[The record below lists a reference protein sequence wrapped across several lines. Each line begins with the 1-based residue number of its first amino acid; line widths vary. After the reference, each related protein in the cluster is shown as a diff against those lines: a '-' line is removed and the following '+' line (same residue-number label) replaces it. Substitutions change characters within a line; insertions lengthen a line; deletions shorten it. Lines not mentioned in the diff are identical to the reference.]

1 MKLDKTYVINLA
13 HRTDR
18 LLKME
23 KQLKRV
29 GIDNYEIF
37 KAIQPTLEDV
47 YEWNPKFIIPVPQ
60 WLSSGKTDIDKYR
73 IGSLG
78 CLKSHLEVIKDAIS
92 KGYENIMI
100 LEDDT
105 EFLFDMKFK
114 DALRYLKPHTDK
126 VIDNDYGIL
135 YLSGN
140 HNGGVVEKLS
150 GNISFVQGTLTTGSY
165 IISKKG
171 MELMVKQINHFER
184 EIDVYYAFIL
194 QTQLKCFCFTPH
206 LSKQGSGFSDILHR
220 DVSYSL
226 NQTIKST

>member
-1 MKLDKTYVINLA
+1 MKLDKTYVINLE

-18 LLKME
+18 RSQME
-23 KQLKRV
+23 AQLKRV
-29 GIDNYEIF
+29 RIDNYEIF
-37 KAIQPTLEDV
+37 KAIQPTLADV
-47 YEWNPKFIIPVPQ
+47 YEWNPKFITPAPP
-60 WLSSGKTDIDKYR
+60 WLLEGKTDIDKYR
-73 IGSLG
+73 VGSLG
-78 CLKSHLEVIKDAIS
+78 CLMSHYEVIKDALS

-105 EFLFDMKFK
+105 EFLFDMEFK
-114 DALRYLKPHTDK
+114 SVLRHLKPHTDH
-126 VIDNDYGIL
+126 VIDNEYGIL

-140 HNGGVVEKLS
+140 HNGGIVKKMS

-184 EIDVYYAFIL
+184 EIDVYYAFVF

-206 LSKQGSGFSDILHR
+206 LSKQGAGFSDILQR
-220 DVSYSL
+220 DVSYPL

>member
-1 MKLDKTYVINLA
+1 MKIDKIYVINLE

-18 LLKME
+18 RTQME
-23 KQLKRV
+23 EQLKRV
-29 GIDNYEIF
+29 NIENYEFF
-37 KAIQPTLEDV
+37 KAIQPTLDEV
-47 YEWNPKFIIPVPQ
+47 HEWNPKYLSPTPP
-60 WLSSGKTDIDKYR
+60 WLSTSTTDIDKYR

-78 CLKSHLEVIKDAIS
+78 CLKSHLSIVTDALS

-114 DALRYLKPHTDK
+114 DVLRHLKPHTDL
-126 VIDNDYGIL
+126 VEENEYGIL

-140 HNGGVVEKLS
+140 HNGGIVKKMS

-165 IISKKG
+165 IISKRG
-171 MELMVKQINHFER
+171 MELMIKQINSYER
-184 EIDVYYAFIL
+184 EVDVYYGFIL

-206 LSKQGSGFSDILHR
+206 ITRQGAGFSDILQKT
-220 DVSYSL
+220 VSYPL
-226 NQTIKST
+226 NQTIKPN